1 MATFGIFVLVSTT
14 WRNSEKGASLNPKE
28 FSKFTLTSKMPV
40 SSTSSIFT
48 ISSPSTLQHKNVAAE
63 AFSKAIW
70 SVQVK
75 QPNLNI
81 ARFYTPLPPP
91 FTNQHP
97 QSSVPSLELDFFIR
111 NDPCGELSR
120 YLHGLELGT
129 SVEIRGPY
137 EEYHVDKDLDEVI
150 FLAGGTGIAPAL
162 QLAYA
167 LFNRRAQ
174 AEMPKMHVLWANR
187 HVEDC
192 RGAKLENENKSIA
205 SKIFKLFTFVKM
217 PGSNVPAEDQSAIV
231 KELKAL
237 EAQYNGS
244 FSFSCYA
251 DERQIFITDK
261 VLQSRIANSLQR
273 RASFNDHQN
282 KKLIMISGPDGF
294 ISHYAGP
301 KIPAGD
307 QGLLGGIL
315 GCIDTAG
322 WIVWKL

>member
-1 MATFGIFVLVSTT
+1 MATFGIFVLVSTA
-14 WRNSEKGASLNPKE
+14 WRNSGKETSLNPEE

-48 ISSPSTLQHKNVAAE
+48 ISSPSSLQHKTAAAE
-63 AFSKAIW
+63 TFTKAIW

-75 QPNLNI
+75 QPNLTI
-81 ARFYTPLPPP
+81 ARFYTPLPP
-91 FTNQHP
+91 FLTNHP
-97 QSSVPSLELDFFIR
+97 PISSIPSLELNFLIR
-111 NDPCGELSR
+111 NDPFGELSR
-120 YLHGLELGT
+120 YLHGLEPGT

-137 EEYHVDKDLDEVI
+137 EEYHLDEDLDEVL

-162 QLAYA
+162 QLAYT
-167 LFNRRAQ
+167 LFNRREQ

-192 RGAKLENENKSIA
+192 RGTELDKENTSIA
-205 SKIFKLFTFVKM
+205 SKLFKVFTSDTPPESDIPVEK
-217 PGSNVPAEDQSAIV
+217 QSIIV

-237 EAQYNGS
+237 EAQYNGL

-251 DERQIFITDK
+251 DERQKFITDK
-261 VLQSRIANSLQR
+261 VLQSRVADPSQR
-273 RASFNDHQN
+273 SASFDDRQN
-282 KKLIMISGPDGF
+282 KKIIMISGPDGF

-301 KIPAGD
+301 KTPAGG
-307 QGLLGGIL
+307 QGLLGGVL
-315 GCIDTAG
+315 GRIDING